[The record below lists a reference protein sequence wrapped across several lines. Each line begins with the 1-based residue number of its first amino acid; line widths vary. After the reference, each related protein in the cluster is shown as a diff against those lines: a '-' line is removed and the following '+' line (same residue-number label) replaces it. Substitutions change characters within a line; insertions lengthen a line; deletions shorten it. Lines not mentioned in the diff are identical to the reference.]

1 MSLSTL
7 IDSKLRVPHIAC
19 FRVSDP
25 QSFDAEGSDR
35 FRSNSVADTDTDP
48 DRVRVNRSH
57 LDRSIHVSVF
67 GSEDGIESARRK
79 MVFDLRL
86 CTLQYKFYLHNPSTL
101 PTDLYNPG
109 TCSTGIV
116 WCGSGKERNQLVDR
130 ISSQFRIFIS
140 LQLLFHSFVSLLDL

>member
-1 MSLSTL
+1 MTDFDRIRSQIPIPIPIGLGL
-7 IDSKLRVPHIAC
+7 IGRTI
-19 FRVSDP
+19 
-25 QSFDAEGSDR
+25 
-35 FRSNSVADTDTDP
+35 
-48 DRVRVNRSH
+48 
-57 LDRSIHVSVF
+57 DRSIHVSVF
-67 GSEDGIESARRK
+67 GSEDGIESARRRT
-79 MVFDLRL
+79 VFDLRL